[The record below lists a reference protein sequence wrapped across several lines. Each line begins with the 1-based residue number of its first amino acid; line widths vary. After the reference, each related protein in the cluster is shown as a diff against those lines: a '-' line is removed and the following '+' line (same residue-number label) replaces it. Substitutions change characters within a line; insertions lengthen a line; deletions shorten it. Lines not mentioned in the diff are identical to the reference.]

1 MRQYRCE
8 NCGRPLY
15 FSNDSCGQ
23 CGARVGFIPQGRQL
37 ASFEVLPD
45 GSHRRLVP
53 DEQRWRPCANYTS
66 ACLCNWMVPVD
77 DPDPLCTSCRLTAT
91 IPDQSLPENQLAW
104 AKLESAKRTW
114 LYTILGL
121 RLPVRSRLEDPE
133 RGLTFHFLRQLDAAH
148 PVLTGHAAG
157 VITVNA
163 AESDPVQRERS
174 KHDLH
179 EPYRTLLGHFRHE
192 SGHYYWDLLVRDSRF
207 IAKYRELFGD
217 ERQDYGEALQRH
229 YRDGP
234 TPDWQSGFV
243 SGYATM
249 HPWEDWAE
257 TWAHYLHMVDLLN
270 TSRSWQLEIG
280 GFADQK
286 VAEEIPP
293 AARLSDEFAQMVHEW
308 VPLTLLA
315 NSFSRSLGHDDAYP
329 FALSY
334 LALRKMQF
342 VHGVVQAAGA
352 AAAAEV
358 AGGAEVVAGP
368 DAVVGKGEGSGDGS
382 RNGA

>member
-23 CGARVGFIPQGRQL
+23 CGARVGFIPEGRQL

-45 GSHRRLVP
+45 GAHRRLVP
-53 DEQRWRPCANYTS
+53 DAQRWRPCGNYTS
-66 ACLCNWMVPVD
+66 ACLCNWMVPVT
-77 DPDPLCTSCRLTAT
+77 DPNPLCTSCRLTAT
-91 IPDQSLPENQLAW
+91 IPDQSLPENRLAW
-104 AKLESAKRTW
+104 AKLEAAKRTW

-133 RGLTFHFLRQLDAAH
+133 RGLAFHFLRQLDAAH

-157 VITVNA
+157 EITINA
-163 AESDPVQRERS
+163 IESDPVQRERS
-174 KHDLH
+174 KYELH

-192 SGHYYWDLLVRDSRF
+192 SGHYYWDLLVRGSRF
-207 IAKYRELFGD
+207 IEPFRELFGD

-234 TPDWQSGFV
+234 APAWRGGYV

-270 TSRSWQLEIG
+270 TARSWQLEIG

-286 VAEEIPP
+286 IAEEIPP
-293 AARLSDEFAQMVHEW
+293 AARLSEEFAQMVHEW

-342 VHGVVQAAGA
+342 VHEVVHAAGA
-352 AAAAEV
+352 AAAAEA
-358 AGGAEVVAGP
+358 AGGAEVVPEAPSDPARGW
-368 DAVVGKGEGSGDGS
+368 
-382 RNGA
+382 

>member
-15 FSNDSCGQ
+15 FSNDSCGA
-23 CGARVGFIPQGRQL
+23 CGARVGFIPQDRQL

-45 GSHRRLVP
+45 GRHRRFA
-53 DEQRWRPCANYTS
+53 DDARQYRPCANYAS
-66 ACLCNWMVPVD
+66 ACRCNWMVPVH
-77 DPDPLCTSCRLTAT
+77 DPNPLCTSCRLTVT
-91 IPDQSLPENQLAW
+91 IPDQSLPENRIAW

-121 RLPVRSRLEDPE
+121 RLPVKSRLEDSAH
-133 RGLTFHFLRQLDAAH
+133 GLAFRFLRQLDASK
-148 PVLTGHAAG
+148 PVLTGHDAG
-157 VITVNA
+157 EITINA
-163 AESDPVQRERS
+163 IESDPVERERS
-174 KHDLH
+174 KHELH

-192 SGHYYWDLLVRDSRF
+192 SGHYYWDLLVRDTPF
-207 IAKYRELFGD
+207 IEPFRQLFGD
-217 ERQDYGEALQRH
+217 ERQDYGQALERH
-229 YRDGP
+229 YREGP
-234 TPDWQSGFV
+234 AAGWQGAFV

-270 TSRSWQLEIG
+270 TAKSWQLAIG

-286 VAEEIPP
+286 VSEEIPQ
-293 AARLSDEFAQMVHEW
+293 AARLSEEFAQMVHDW

-315 NSFSRSLGHDDAYP
+315 NSLNRSLGHEDVYP

-342 VHGVVQAAGA
+342 VHEVVAAAGR

-358 AGGAEVVAGP
+358 AGGVEVVGSAGV
-368 DAVVGKGEGSGDGS
+368 AAGDG
-382 RNGA
+382 GVD

>member
-8 NCGRPLY
+8 NCGQPLY

-23 CGARVGFIPQGRQL
+23 CGARVGFIPKDRQL

-45 GSHRRLVP
+45 GTHRRYVP
-53 DEQRWRPCANYTS
+53 DAGRWNPCVNYTS
-66 ACLCNWMVPVD
+66 ACRCNWMVAAED
-77 DPDPLCTSCRLTAT
+77 SNALCLSCRLTAT
-91 IPDQSLPENQLAW
+91 LPDQSLPENQVAW
-104 AKLESAKRTW
+104 ERLESAKRNW

-121 RLPVRSRLEDPE
+121 RLPVRSRFDDPE
-133 RGLTFHFLRQLDAAH
+133 RGLAFHFLRQLDADQ

-157 VITVNA
+157 EITINA

-174 KHDLH
+174 KHELL

-207 IAKYRELFGD
+207 IAPFRELFGD
-217 ERQDYGEALQRH
+217 ERRDYGEALQRH
-229 YRDGP
+229 YREGP
-234 TPDWQSGFV
+234 APDWQRGFV

-270 TSRSWQLEIG
+270 TARSWELHIG
-280 GFADQK
+280 GFGDQK
-286 VAEEIPP
+286 VAAEIPP

-315 NSFSRSLGHDDAYP
+315 NSLSRSLGHEDIYP

-342 VHGVVQAAGA
+342 VHDVVQAAGA
-352 AAAAEV
+352 SAAAEV
-358 AGGAEVVAGP
+358 AGGVEIIPAAAGGRDP
-368 DAVVGKGEGSGDGS
+368 G
-382 RNGA
+382 NGRGGARR